1 MIKILTMAWYC
12 FRQYRKYDNDI
23 TTGVRYVICLLS
35 TCTRILISNILLQA
49 KNIVIKTKNT
59 TGIPQNGSKKL
70 FKLTHKMSNKAR
82 GYIGVPVCHF

>member
-1 MIKILTMAWYC
+1 MW
-12 FRQYRKYDNDI
+12 
-23 TTGVRYVICLLS
+23 CLLS

>member
-1 MIKILTMAWYC
+1 MIKTLTMAWYC

-23 TTGVRYVICLLS
+23 TTGVRYVICLLRVLTIG

-59 TGIPQNGSKKL
+59 TGIPQNGFKKL
-70 FKLTHKMSNKAR
+70 FNLTHK
-82 GYIGVPVCHF
+82 